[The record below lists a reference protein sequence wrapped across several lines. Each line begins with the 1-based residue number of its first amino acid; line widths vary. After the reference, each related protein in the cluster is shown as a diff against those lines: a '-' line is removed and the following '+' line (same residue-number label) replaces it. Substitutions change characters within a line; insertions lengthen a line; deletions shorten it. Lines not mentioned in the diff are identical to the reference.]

1 MSHMVIY
8 RGSDGKPGY
17 HQADELSSAI
27 KYVEHLRND
36 EGVDRARIFRM
47 EEVSF
52 EFRPYYKVE
61 IGLGASAP
69 GASGDMSTLPPPPS
83 VEWTATRPAEGETSA
98 SEPDE
103 APEVAA
109 DVPSWADMPAAND
122 DAGDGESAGH
132 DGVAAGVG
140 NRRGLFGR

>member
-36 EGVDRARIFRM
+36 EGVERARIFRL

-61 IGLGASAP
+61 IGLGAMAP
-69 GASGDMSTLPPPPS
+69 GAEPDALPPPPA
-83 VEWTATRPAEGETSA
+83 VEWTASTRPAEGEATA
-98 SEPDE
+98 SD
-103 APEVAA
+103 APAA
-109 DVPSWADMPAAND
+109 DVPAWSDMPAAH
-122 DAGDGESAGH
+122 DADGSDEDSAGH
-132 DGVAAGVG
+132 DGMTAGVG